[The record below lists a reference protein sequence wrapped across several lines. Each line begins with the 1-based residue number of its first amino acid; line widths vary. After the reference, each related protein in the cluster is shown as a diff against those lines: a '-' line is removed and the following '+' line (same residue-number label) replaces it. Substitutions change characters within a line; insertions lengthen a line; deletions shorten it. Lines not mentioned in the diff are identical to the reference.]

1 MIGHHI
7 GGLPVEEIETAG
19 RLKTVAKAV
28 ATSIFSELQ
37 LWTRKEIAVL
47 VTDDGVLEELSGS
60 ALPKLLGIPLCAV
73 GEDKYAIVF
82 DDGGKSQSFEWPV
95 VIAVCGRKSHP
106 DLCHLAFSRA
116 VAKLVVVN
124 VNWPYVINF
133 YKKINAYDEELPFT

>member
-106 DLCHLAFSRA
+106 DLCHLAFFRA